1 MSGQPDERSA
11 PVRIGLIAGG
21 PDGVTLLNLLLGWP
35 SATVVAVVD
44 PLPGALALQQA
55 RSRGIPAATRPL
67 EVLGH
72 LPVDLVIESTGQPA
86 ILDEFLRARPPGLEV
101 IHAKS
106 LPLLRALLRD
116 LTESL
121 EQQAATGE
129 ILRIISSSNTDVEPV
144 LDAVVRHAARLC
156 AVPDADLFR
165 VEGADLRVA
174 AKIGPHPFWPIGEGA
189 PINRDW
195 VTGRAVVDRKPVHV
209 RDLQASDTEF
219 PEGAAYARRYGH
231 RTVLATPLLREGVP
245 IGAILVR
252 GMELR
257 PFTDTQIQLLE
268 TFAAQAVIAIENT
281 RLFKEL
287 AARNRDLT
295 QTLEQQTA
303 TGEILRVISTSP
315 TDAQPV
321 FDTIARSVVGLCQ
334 AAFGFVFRF
343 DGTHMHVVA
352 HHNLPAE
359 AVAALERQWPMRPD
373 RRSVPARAI
382 LDRRAVHVVDV
393 LDEPDHPYLATSRA
407 LGIRTMLTVPMIR
420 EGQPV
425 GAIAVYRQ
433 DVQPFSDQQ
442 VALVA
447 TFASQAVI
455 AVENVRLFTEL
466 EARNRDLTETLAQ
479 QTATS
484 EILRVISS
492 SPTDVRPVFDT
503 IAQNAAR
510 LCEAADAHIWRRDGE
525 RLHVVASHGGLPL
538 SRRELT
544 IGRRSVVGRAVSDR
558 RSIHVDDLAEAVDTE
573 FPDSRGMKE
582 LGHRTILATP
592 LLREGEPIGVI
603 MIRRTEVRP
612 FSAGQM
618 ALLGTFAD
626 QAVIAVENVR
636 LFQELEQRNRD
647 LTETLEQ
654 QTATS
659 EILRVISSSPTNVQ
673 PVFDTIAQSAAR
685 LCEAQFCFVFR
696 FDGELLHFVAQEG
709 LTAQGVEAVHGA
721 WPMAPSAGSA
731 AGRSVLSRGIAHIP
745 DVQADAS
752 YVLGAV
758 AEVATYRSTVGV
770 PMVRDGVPIGVIT
783 VSRSRAGAF
792 PDRQIE
798 LLKTF
803 ADQAVI
809 AIENVRLFQELEQ
822 RNSDLTETLEQQ
834 TATGEILRVIS
845 SSPTD
850 VQPVFDSIAG
860 SAARLCAAEFAWVF
874 RFDGQ
879 LLHFAAHHGLSV
891 VGVEAVRKVYPMAP
905 GRGSAA
911 ARSILSHQVVLIT
924 DVHADADYTHGTTA
938 TAMTYRSIVAVPMLR
953 DGLSVGAIAVARSHV
968 GPFPDRQIDLLK
980 TFADQAVIAIENVRL
995 FQELEARTGD
1005 LTRSVGELRALGEV
1019 GQAVSSTLDVETVL
1033 ATIVEPGGPARRQ
1046 RQRHRLRVRRG
1057 LPELPRAGHPPGE
1070 PRAAHRAQDGAGPAR
1085 RRGGRPGRGDPR
1097 ARPGCRHRE
1106 GLAARGSTDPG
1117 PARPRGH
1124 ALPSR
1129 RPARARGSAPRRP
1142 CRPPA
1147 RAGGLLSRGGG
1158 NAADPRSPVGDRD
1171 PECAAVPGDRRRRA
1185 GSSRSRAGTSRSS
1198 SPT

>member
-343 DGTHMHVVA
+343 DGTLMHVVA

-538 SRRELT
+538 
-544 IGRRSVVGRAVSDR
+544 
-558 RSIHVDDLAEAVDTE
+558 
-573 FPDSRGMKE
+573 
-582 LGHRTILATP
+582 
-592 LLREGEPIGVI
+592 
-603 MIRRTEVRP
+603 
-612 FSAGQM
+612 
-618 ALLGTFAD
+618 
-626 QAVIAVENVR
+626 
-636 LFQELEQRNRD
+636 
-647 LTETLEQ
+647 
-654 QTATS
+654 
-659 EILRVISSSPTNVQ
+659 
-673 PVFDTIAQSAAR
+673 
-685 LCEAQFCFVFR
+685 
-696 FDGELLHFVAQEG
+696 
-709 LTAQGVEAVHGA
+709 
-721 WPMAPSAGSA
+721 
-731 AGRSVLSRGIAHIP
+731 
-745 DVQADAS
+745 
-752 YVLGAV
+752 
-758 AEVATYRSTVGV
+758 
-770 PMVRDGVPIGVIT
+770 
-783 VSRSRAGAF
+783 
-792 PDRQIE
+792 
-798 LLKTF
+798 
-803 ADQAVI
+803 
-809 AIENVRLFQELEQ
+809 
-822 RNSDLTETLEQQ
+822 
-834 TATGEILRVIS
+834 
-845 SSPTD
+845 
-850 VQPVFDSIAG
+850 
-860 SAARLCAAEFAWVF
+860 
-874 RFDGQ
+874 
-879 LLHFAAHHGLSV
+879 
-891 VGVEAVRKVYPMAP
+891 
-905 GRGSAA
+905 
-911 ARSILSHQVVLIT
+911 
-924 DVHADADYTHGTTA
+924 
-938 TAMTYRSIVAVPMLR
+938 
-953 DGLSVGAIAVARSHV
+953 
-968 GPFPDRQIDLLK
+968 
-980 TFADQAVIAIENVRL
+980 
-995 FQELEARTGD
+995 
-1005 LTRSVGELRALGEV
+1005 
-1019 GQAVSSTLDVETVL
+1019 
-1033 ATIVEPGGPARRQ
+1033 PGG
-1046 RQRHRLRVRRG
+1046 
-1057 LPELPRAGHPPGE
+1057 
-1070 PRAAHRAQDGAGPAR
+1070 
-1085 RRGGRPGRGDPR
+1085 
-1097 ARPGCRHRE
+1097 
-1106 GLAARGSTDPG
+1106 S
-1117 PARPRGH
+1117 
-1124 ALPSR
+1124 
-1129 RPARARGSAPRRP
+1129 
-1142 CRPPA
+1142 
-1147 RAGGLLSRGGG
+1147 
-1158 NAADPRSPVGDRD
+1158 
-1171 PECAAVPGDRRRRA
+1171 
-1185 GSSRSRAGTSRSS
+1185 
-1198 SPT
+1198 